1 MDSET
6 QDKKAQSSTSQI
18 AWIAKKH
25 QNKSAIERLFDKLD
39 MLYPGKWRQQF
50 KSPQDASNWA
60 ECWGEELEERGI
72 TYDEAKKGLD
82 RCIKLYKDWPPT
94 FPQFL
99 EACRP
104 SIDYEAAFHE
114 ANQQMHLRSEG
125 SDTWSNP
132 AIYWA
137 AVSLGGDLNNPY
149 ISVKS
154 RWKSALDKAIDDV
167 KSGRLDSIVPKRPKL
182 LDAPKRQ
189 GKEYSEVAK
198 RELAKCYE
206 ILNTEPKWRK
216 ELREKGKD
224 VSTPAVGL
232 KPLSDYVSVN
242 REAVEA

>member
-1 MDSET
+1 MSEKLT
-6 QDKKAQSSTSQI
+6 EQRNSSNQNRLSE
-18 AWIAKKH
+18 AWINAIFEEFHGRFGNTFFAKFH
-25 QNKSAIERLFDKLD
+25 TGSLDANGNDQGIENAKTVWAKRLSDYSPAEIARGVNTEYDYPPDLD
-39 MLYPGKWRQQF
+39 AF
-50 KSPQDASNWA
+50 K
-60 ECWGEELEERGI
+60 
-72 TYDEAKKGLD
+72 K
-82 RCIKLYKDWPPT
+82 
-94 FPQFL
+94 
-99 EACRP
+99 ACRP
-104 SIDYEAAFHE
+104 SLDYEASYHE
-114 ANQQMHLRSEG
+114 ANQQMHLRNDG
-125 SDTWSNP
+125 KDTWSNP

-137 AVSLGGDLNNPY
+137 SVALGGDMSSHY
-149 ISVKS
+149 INVKS

-189 GKEYSEVAK
+189 GKEYSDVAK

>member
-1 MDSET
+1 MYLS
-6 QDKKAQSSTSQI
+6 
-18 AWIAKKH
+18 
-25 QNKSAIERLFDKLD
+25 
-39 MLYPGKWRQQF
+39 KWTEQF
-50 KSPQDASNWA
+50 KSDESLQSWKESWA
-60 ECWGEELEERGI
+60 EEFAEEKI
-72 TYDEAKKGLD
+72 TFSEIKRGLD
-82 RCIKLYKDWPPT
+82 HCKHNLEWPPS

-99 EACRP
+99 KACRP
-104 SIDYEAAFHE
+104 SINYEAAFHE
-114 ANQQMHLRSEG
+114 AVEQMHKRQDG
-125 SDTWSNP
+125 KDQWSNP